1 MYAGK
6 PCGRE
11 CTNPLMDEPFPDGI
25 TNGAA
30 WYSLYG
36 GMQDYNYLHT
46 NCFEITVELGCF
58 KYPRAR
64 DLPKYWDENKK
75 SLFAFME
82 QVHKGIKGVIRD
94 QNNNPVPDVSIR
106 IGGIDHVV
114 KSASGGDY
122 WRLIAPGSYNVT
134 FSKKGYVLV

>member
-1 MYAGK
+1 MFTGK

-46 NCFEITVELGCF
+46 NCFEITVELGCYKF
-58 KYPRAR
+58 
-64 DLPKYWDENKK
+64 PKGSELSRYWNENKK
-75 SLFAFME
+75 SLIAFME
-82 QVHKGIKGVIRD
+82 EVHKGIKGVIVD
-94 QNNNPVPDVSIR
+94 DNNNPISNADVV
-106 IGGIDHVV
+106 IGGINHTIV
-114 KSASGGDY
+114 SAADGDY

-134 FSKKGYVLV
+134 FSKKG